1 MKAILRVVINIS
13 FAILLTGC
21 ITVSQHRFLFDFDS
35 GEVRREYRNITS
47 QRGADEKDYSVTKD
61 WDTLKELIAEQKS
74 EFDPEVVEDISKGM
88 FEENNVLCA
97 RKIQKVKCPK
107 CFPSKA
113 AILSYVHDR
122 DWRFELINEEIV
134 LFLPNGKKIVSTNG
148 RTVTTPKNSL
158 IFWPQEASN
167 FEYVVTEQL
176 SEGTSLLPYYLK
188 ETGESSFQEITTF
201 NEKLFRLGTNLEKN
215 PHDIQKLENLLRE
228 NHQLLAEK
236 GTLIK
241 EEIFDPLDRCIPE
254 TDSSCNEQVE
264 EQISFIP
271 GPEEKNIFYKYV
283 SERGIYILTQSSKEG
298 YIDETKPI
306 NLMKDGKV
314 IFSGVVCQGTFDYPL
329 IYMRL
334 IEGKLTF
341 DYLDGPCFNEQTNE
355 YAHMNIFYE
364 GRNINK
370 EYGFKE
376 SRYLFSYKG
385 KTGFILE
392 EEKQDYLYFN
402 GKKISSGFDVIR
414 SYSHEDLSP
423 PLFKL
428 YDNGALL
435 FGARKGKDN
444 YIGEIDLNK
453 FL

>member
-1 MKAILRVVINIS
+1 M
-13 FAILLTGC
+13 
-21 ITVSQHRFLFDFDS
+21 IT
-35 GEVRREYRNITS
+35 
-47 QRGADEKDYSVTKD
+47 
-61 WDTLKELIAEQKS
+61 EQKS

-88 FEENNVLCA
+88 FEEKNVLCA

-113 AILSYVHDR
+113 AILAYVHDK

-134 LFLPNGKKIVSTNG
+134 LCLPRGKKIVSTNG
-148 RTVTTPKNSL
+148 QMVTTPKNSL
-158 IFWPQEASN
+158 IFWPQETSS
-167 FEYVVTEQL
+167 FEYVVTEQWT
-176 SEGTSLLPYYLK
+176 EGTSLLPYYLK
-188 ETGESSFQEITTF
+188 ETGENSFQEITTF
-201 NEKLFRLGTNLEKN
+201 NEKLFRLGPNLEKN

-228 NHQLLAEK
+228 NYPLLAKK
-236 GTLIK
+236 GALIK
-241 EEIFDPLDRCIPE
+241 EEEFKPLGRCIPG
-254 TDSSCNEQVE
+254 TDYPCNKEVE
-264 EQISFIP
+264 AQISFIP
-271 GPEEKNIFYKYV
+271 SPKEKDVFYKYV
-283 SERGIYILTQSSKEG
+283 SENDIYILTQSSKKG

-341 DYLDGPCFNEQTNE
+341 DYLDGLCFDEQSNK
-355 YAHMNIFYE
+355 YARMNIFYE

-370 EYGFKE
+370 EFGFE
-376 SRYLFSYKG
+376 RSRYLFSYKG
-385 KTGFILE
+385 KPGFIIGE
-392 EEKQDYLYFN
+392 ENQEYLYFN

-414 SYSHEDLSP
+414 SYNHEDPSP
-423 PLFKL
+423 PLLKI

-444 YIGEIDLNK
+444 YIGEIDLNN